1 MGTIRTTRQARRCRT
16 HALVLRAW
24 RADILRGGR
33 IGRTAATIDLPRRYR
48 LSDRWVFFHLFEWV
62 GTREVRAFRAEWDA
76 DPDPIGRLT
85 RGQDDH
91 QH

>member
-1 MGTIRTTRQARRCRT
+1 MGIHTTQQARRCRT

-33 IGRTAATIDLPRRYR
+33 IGRTAATVDLPRRYR
-48 LSDRWVFFHLFEWV
+48 LNARWVYLHVFEWIS
-62 GTREVRAFRAEWDA
+62 TREVLAFRAAWDA
-76 DPDPIGRLT
+76 EPDPIGRLM

>member
-1 MGTIRTTRQARRCRT
+1 MGRIHTTRAARRCRT

-48 LSDRWVFFHLFEWV
+48 FDERWVFIHLFEWV
-62 GTREVRAFRAEWDA
+62 GTREVLAFRAEWDA
-76 DPDPIGRLT
+76 CGDPYDRLT
-85 RGQDDH
+85 KGTHDEAS
-91 QH
+91 